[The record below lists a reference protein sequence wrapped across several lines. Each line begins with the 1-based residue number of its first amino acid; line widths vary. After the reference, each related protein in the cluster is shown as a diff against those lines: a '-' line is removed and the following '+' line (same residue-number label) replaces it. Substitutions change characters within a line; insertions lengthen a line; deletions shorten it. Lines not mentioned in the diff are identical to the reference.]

1 MVVRRLLYLAW
12 DRCCPTCPKVTLRN
26 SAQAPK
32 PLYFWRP
39 GASPARRRCA
49 DHHAA
54 SPPRFLRHGSY
65 LTRRGFRVQRF
76 LCRRCHKTFSRRAF
90 SVAYYLK
97 RPELLQPVA
106 AGLQAGSAHRQLAR
120 TLGCA
125 PSTVTRLSAR
135 LGRQGKLDEPVV
147 IDHFETF
154 ELTQDLPFG
163 VALPVG
169 ARSWFIYGLEAAP
182 HARTGRRTEAQERRR
197 RRRPPRSARGGYSGS
212 ITRMLDR
219 LLPLVP
225 SGRILHLRGDG
236 HPAYQWSVRKH
247 SASGRMHLECHPNP
261 PRGPKGSPRSK
272 RAVARDR
279 AMFPVDS
286 LHGLLRHSLAAHR
299 RETIAFGRRLNAL
312 AERLFLAII
321 WRNFVKKISER
332 RSDPTTPAMIVGV
345 ADNPWSWSRVLARRI
360 FPWRT
365 PVGGSWEEIYRRD
378 WGETGARRRCLPTPG
393 IGRSSATEAASEARG
408 IAEAGLVA
416 GITPGQ
422 KQQFAHHH
430 GTQRGPPPA
439 GRVGISGRWRS

>member
-1 MVVRRLLYLAW
+1 MRFSCPGRHLALFRPVDWPLTPVDRLQVF
-12 DRCCPTCPKVTLRN
+12 RPPFCP
-26 SAQAPK
+26 
-32 PLYFWRP
+32 
-39 GASPARRRCA
+39 RRRCA

-135 LGRQGKLDEPVV
+135 LGRHAILLLHLALESHQGKLDEPVV

-345 ADNPWSWSRVLARRI
+345 ADKPWSWSRVLARRI

-378 WGETGARRRCLPTPG
+378 WGTAALPANT
-393 IGRSSATEAASEARG
+393 RHRAVFSY
-408 IAEAGLVA
+408 
-416 GITPGQ
+416 
-422 KQQFAHHH
+422 
-430 GTQRGPPPA
+430 
-439 GRVGISGRWRS
+439 